1 MSLQTIGIAA
11 IAVIYFLIRY
21 FNRTDIP
28 KIKGLPEVPGVPIF
42 GNLIQ
47 LGDQHATVAQKWAKK
62 FGPVFQ
68 VRMGNKRVV
77 FANTFDS
84 VRQLWIK
91 DQSALISRPTFHTFH
106 SVVSSSQGFTIGTSP
121 WDESCKRRRKAA
133 ATALNRP
140 ATQSYMPIIDLESMS
155 SIRELLRDS
164 ANGTIDI
171 NPTAYF
177 QRFALNTSLTLN
189 YGIRIEGNVNDELL
203 REIVDV
209 ERGVSNFRSTSN
221 QWQDYIPL
229 LRIFPKMNREAE
241 EFRVRRD
248 KYLTYLLDVLKDR
261 IAKGTDKPCITGNIL
276 KDPEAKLNDAEIKSI
291 CLTMVSAG
299 LDTVPGNLIMG
310 IAYLAS
316 EDGQRI
322 QKRAYDE
329 IMKVYPNGDAWEKC
343 LLEEKVPYITALVKE
358 TLRFWTVIP
367 ICLPRES
374 TKDIVWNGA
383 VIPKGTTF
391 FMNAYAA
398 DYDETHFANPH
409 AFEPERYLTASSD
422 GSGTPH
428 YGYGA
433 GSRMCA
439 GSHLANRELFTAYVR
454 LITAFTMH
462 PAKKTEDR
470 PILDAI
476 KCNAIPTALTTE
488 PKPFKV
494 GFKPRDP
501 ELVRKWIAE
510 SEERTK
516 HLN

>member
-1 MSLQTIGIAA
+1 MALQTIGIVA
-11 IAVIYFLIRY
+11 IALVYFLIRY
-21 FNRTDIP
+21 FNRTDVP
-28 KIKGLPEVPGVPIF
+28 KIKGLPEIPGFPIF

-47 LGDQHATVAQKWAKK
+47 LGDQHATVAGNWAKK
-62 FGPVFQ
+62 YGPVFQ

-91 DQSALISRPTFHTFH
+91 DQAALISRPTFHTFH

-140 ATQSYMPIIDLESMS
+140 AVQSYMPIIDLEATA
-155 SIRELLRDS
+155 SIKELFKDS
-164 ANGTIDI
+164 VNGTVDI

-189 YGIRIEGNVNDELL
+189 YGIRIEGNISDDLL
-203 REIVDV
+203 KEIVDV

-221 QWQDYIPL
+221 QWQDYIPV
-229 LRIFPKMNREAE
+229 LRILPKTNGEAQ
-241 EFRVRRD
+241 EFRKRRD

-276 KDPEAKLNDAEIKSI
+276 KDPEAKLNDAEIKSL

-322 QKRAYDE
+322 QKKAYDE
-329 IMKVYPNGDAWEKC
+329 IMQVYPDGDAWEKC
-343 LLEEKVPYITALVKE
+343 LFEEKVPYVSALVKE

-391 FMNAYAA
+391 FMNAWAA
-398 DYDETHFANPH
+398 DYDESHFTNATQ
-409 AFEPERYLTASSD
+409 FLPERYLEAATD

-462 PAKKTEDR
+462 PASNQADR

-476 KCNAIPTALTTE
+476 ECNAIPTALTTE

-494 GFKPRDP
+494 GFRARDP
-501 ELVRKWIAE
+501 ETLKKWIKE
-510 SEERTK
+510 SELRTK
-516 HLN
+516 DLN